1 MSHLHAFKDLLMVST
16 VEPPIRDF
24 PKCQAWV
31 VTYGRWSLMRAWI
44 ILGQN
49 LATLAFGNCRD
60 LPYGLIFLFTQKV
73 NCEKKII
80 TSP

>member
-1 MSHLHAFKDLLMVST
+1 
-16 VEPPIRDF
+16 
-24 PKCQAWV
+24 
-31 VTYGRWSLMRAWI
+31 MRALI

-60 LPYGLIFLFTQKV
+60 LPYGLIFFFTQKV

-80 TSP
+80 TSPRVIAVSGTNQECYNVTYYLIYAQLYVR